1 MTNRFLMTLLTLG
14 LASAASA
21 DSLPLPPPSERPLI
35 QRVEYNASEYEQ
47 VSVHIDI
54 PQYSEIN
61 LFSQTIEN
69 NVVTVTLA
77 YTLPN
82 RPSFG
87 VPLPPYIGGFV
98 IPGLPEGDYTLKV
111 VRLETGSS
119 QIAEEDEVALSVE
132 VGPDPIPVYGMFHT
146 EIEHF
151 FITAD
156 TEERDFITQ
165 YGWSVIDKGFN
176 AWPAEGP
183 APESAVPVCRFYSE
197 KVNSHFY
204 TLDEEECEFLKDE
217 QYGWTYEGIAFKAI
231 PSESGACMSGT
242 EPVWRMFNP
251 ATGQRQWDGQ
261 WINTVNHRFTTD
273 KNIYH
278 ISVGR
283 LTGNFTAEGV
293 AFCSPEN

>member
-21 DSLPLPPPSERPLI
+21 DSLPPPEPADYTIGEYDHF
-35 QRVEYNASEYEQ
+35 RVEVFS
-47 VSVHIDI
+47 
-54 PQYSEIN
+54 PQYRAFN
-61 LFSQTIEN
+61 LFSQVVNVDDGLITI
-69 NVVTVTLA
+69 TYA

-82 RPSFG
+82 RFSF
-87 VPLPPYIGGFV
+87 PEHPPVATLTTIT
-98 IPGLPEGDYTLKV
+98 GLPAGDYTLKV
-111 VRLETGSS
+111 VRLETGSIK
-119 QIAEEDEVALSVE
+119 IAEEFEKTIKVE
-132 VGPDPIPVYGMFHT
+132 VGPESMPVYGMFHT

-165 YGWSVIDKGFN
+165 HGWNVIDKGFN
-176 AWPAEGP
+176 AWPSEGD
-183 APESAVPVCRFYSE
+183 APEFALPVCRFYSE

-217 QYGWTYEGIAFKAI
+217 QHGWTYEGIAFKAI
-231 PSESGACMSGT
+231 PPVSGVCAEGT

-251 ATGQRQWDGQ
+251 ATGLRQWGGQ

-273 KNIYH
+273 QNVYQM
-278 ISVGR
+278 SVMGEIE
-283 LTGNFTAEGV
+283 AEGV
-293 AFCSPEN
+293 AFCSPEK